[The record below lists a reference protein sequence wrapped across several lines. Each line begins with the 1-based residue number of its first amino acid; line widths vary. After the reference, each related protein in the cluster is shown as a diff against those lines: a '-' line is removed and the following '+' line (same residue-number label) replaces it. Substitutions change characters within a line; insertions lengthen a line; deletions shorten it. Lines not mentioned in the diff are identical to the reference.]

1 MPYDLAMPRETVTPR
16 EFLLAGVALPLSI
29 LLPIWLFTSTPAY
42 ETGLR
47 SDQLHYAAM
56 AMRDVA
62 PPRLYERAPW
72 CWRILTPLQVS
83 FLPVGEDS
91 SSEVITRFKVLA
103 FASNWVSL
111 VLLYALLRKLR
122 ASPAGRVFG
131 VVAYAGIHWTLKFS
145 FRAPAYVDFQMQTLV
160 LAILL
165 LMVARRYWATLPLFG
180 LAALQKET
188 ALILIPAVAV
198 HLWRTRRR
206 VGGADGLWLACAL
219 VLPALALVAV
229 RAAIPPMNDYSATRV
244 LRWVLTQQL
253 PDPDFW
259 PRLLVALFSG
269 LGILPLLLGWRWR
282 AVWQCLRENP
292 HWLAVLACGLLVLFG
307 GVDKARLF
315 LPMTPA
321 VVVLAVIAWDPVLRE
336 RETPVMAWIVLTLL
350 LNAYLGHHFEPMGPR
365 GAALARLAPIHA
377 STSMATSLVRIAVV
391 AAVWCVA
398 TAVLQK
404 RWLRAEL
411 R

>member
-16 EFLLAGVALPLSI
+16 EFLLAGVALPLLI
-29 LLPIWLFTSTPAY
+29 LAPIWLTTSTPGY

-83 FLPVGEDS
+83 FLPVGEDPS
-91 SSEVITRFKVLA
+91 SDVITRFKVLA

-111 VLLYALLRKLR
+111 ILLYALLRKLR
-122 ASPAGRVFG
+122 ASPAARFFG
-131 VVAYAGIHWTLKFS
+131 VLAYAGIHWTLKFS

-160 LAILL
+160 LAILFF
-165 LMVARRYWATLPLFG
+165 MVARRYWVTLPLFV

-188 ALILIPAVAV
+188 ALFLIPAVAV
-198 HLWRTRRR
+198 HRWHTRRR
-206 VGGADGLWLACAL
+206 FDGADGLWLASAL

-229 RAAIPPMNDYSATRV
+229 RAAIPPMNDYSATQV

-253 PDPDFW
+253 PDPHFW

-336 RETPVMAWIVLTLL
+336 REMPAMAWIVLTLL

-377 STSMATSLVRIAVV
+377 STSMAPSLVRIGIV
-391 AAVWCVA
+391 AAVWCVS

>member
-1 MPYDLAMPRETVTPR
+1 
-16 EFLLAGVALPLSI
+16 
-29 LLPIWLFTSTPAY
+29 
-42 ETGLR
+42 
-47 SDQLHYAAM
+47 
-56 AMRDVA
+56 
-62 PPRLYERAPW
+62 
-72 CWRILTPLQVS
+72 
-83 FLPVGEDS
+83 
-91 SSEVITRFKVLA
+91 
-103 FASNWVSL
+103 
-111 VLLYALLRKLR
+111 
-122 ASPAGRVFG
+122 
-131 VVAYAGIHWTLKFS
+131 
-145 FRAPAYVDFQMQTLV
+145 
-160 LAILL
+160 
-165 LMVARRYWATLPLFG
+165 
-180 LAALQKET
+180 
-188 ALILIPAVAV
+188 
-198 HLWRTRRR
+198 
-206 VGGADGLWLACAL
+206 
-219 VLPALALVAV
+219 
-229 RAAIPPMNDYSATRV
+229 MNDYSATQV

-253 PDPDFW
+253 PDPHFW

-336 RETPVMAWIVLTLL
+336 REVPAVAWIVLTLL

-377 STSMATSLVRIAVV
+377 STSMVPSLVRIAVV

-398 TAVLQK
+398 TAVLQR
-404 RWLRAEL
+404 RWLHAEL